1 MIIVVAAVIE
11 ESGRFLVTLRP
22 DDVHLGGLWEFPGG
36 KAEPSE
42 SHAAALNREIREEL
56 DADVEVHELI
66 FSTTHEY
73 PDRNIGLFFYRCTL
87 IGRPKPLLGQKIRW
101 VPPGE
106 LETLEFP
113 PADHELIRVLARS
126 G

>member
-36 KAEPSE
+36 KAELSE